1 MAINDDDDFKDD
13 DDRFDDEDN
22 DRDDHDNSEDDAHK
36 HIPPESKLAKQ
47 IRSFMTTDQDVVDAL
62 AYRFEYYVYH
72 AGKSFRIGRVA
83 HDDILGVLGEWCWKH
98 ARRIIEFPMQPV
110 HVFMNGMLWK
120 VLTFRSMSERQLVFH
135 EVAVMFGLV
144 DQAVEEEEGRVFVKQ
159 GTTVA

>member
-1 MAINDDDDFKDD
+1 MTMHDDDNDF
-13 DDRFDDEDN
+13 EDSFE
-22 DRDDHDNSEDDAHK
+22 DEDDAHN
-36 HIPPESKLAKQ
+36 HIPPDSKLAKQ
-47 IRSFMTTDQDVVDAL
+47 IRSFMTTEQDITDAL

-83 HDDILGVLGEWCWKH
+83 HDDILDVLGEWCWKN

-110 HVFMNGMLWK
+110 HVFMNGVLWK

-135 EVAVMFGLV
+135 EVAVMFGIV

-159 GTTVA
+159 THTV